1 MVLAE
6 HLLGMVGYQLKG
18 VVVPVGF
25 LCLWEL
31 CVVLV
36 PVAHPYVGSLLLGIH
51 MVLVAF

>member
-6 HLLGMVGYQLKG
+6 HLLGTVGYQLKD
-18 VVVPVGF
+18 VVVAVGF
-25 LCLWEL
+25 LSLREL

-36 PVAHPYVGSLLLGIH
+36 LVAHPHVGSPLLGVH